1 MFSFCKMLL
10 IVIFSIKSKTYRVD
24 ILHIHKLF
32 TKSAGN
38 ANNSIQEMQIS
49 AKESTSTVYILI
61 YFKWIVCSVLNGSFV
76 YEKKNKFDE
85 KNSAFTIIK
94 IEIQNKNELSF
105 IWELWNIVM
114 AVCNV
119 EIYLCL
125 CILFYFLFHH
135 RKCFKIKYFF
145 LSFLLIV
152 CISLK
157 TTTWGTFWCS

>member
-61 YFKWIVCSVLNGSFV
+61 YFK
-76 YEKKNKFDE
+76 
-85 KNSAFTIIK
+85 
-94 IEIQNKNELSF
+94 
-105 IWELWNIVM
+105 
-114 AVCNV
+114 
-119 EIYLCL
+119 
-125 CILFYFLFHH
+125 
-135 RKCFKIKYFF
+135 
-145 LSFLLIV
+145 
-152 CISLK
+152 
-157 TTTWGTFWCS
+157 